1 MSNETNKPN
10 SELQRSFEPLR
21 TCFAL
26 LSLLLGILVC
36 LRA

>member
-1 MSNETNKPN
+1 MSNETNKLN
-10 SELQRSFEPLR
+10 SELQRSIEPLR

-36 LRA
+36 LRF